1 MHLRA
6 VSLCPAPNR
15 GVING
20 QTAFRHEFFHVPEAQ
35 AESEIPAHA
44 GDDHLGLELALP
56 EQRWPARL
64 HPVNLPDPQMQ
75 HFRAG
80 LYARVST
87 NDQQSLTMQNR
98 AMGSML
104 PGAAGQ
110 SSCRFAK

>member
-6 VSLCPAPNR
+6 VTLCPAPNR
-15 GVING
+15 GVIIG

-56 EQRWPARL
+56 EQRWSTRL

-75 HFRAG
+75 HFPPRRCRYLGNSRIRAELLG
-80 LYARVST
+80 VST
-87 NDQQSLTMQNR
+87 CSP
-98 AMGSML
+98 A
-104 PGAAGQ
+104 
-110 SSCRFAK
+110 